1 MRDIDDSLIQEFPKE
16 SVHYFARVELKRR
29 QEDGTLDS
37 AIDLEN
43 YIISIDP
50 INWKLDT
57 EGLNE
62 WKVSNLNIVADNS
75 DNIWDKGYSSSI
87 WSRSGSDYVPYKSE
101 IKIIIGAYI
110 DKGVYNYPGF
120 DPSETGDSK
129 DNYLYV
135 FDGVIENIVYR
146 PASDEVSIQVK
157 GKESILKNLS
167 AEEASNVVTNE
178 ELYARYESGEATS
191 DPSNDTNGYFYDST
205 KSWTADE
212 WSGYILRMISG
223 DGAGNEYDIDGNT
236 ATRLECTGDNL
247 YSDGI
252 RDGDTYRIIK
262 YGTDGSV
269 KTFETSKRGVGRVD
283 EVRIDTTKKE
293 RGVEYS
299 ISNLSDYDNPG
310 QIQFEVAPTSGQN
323 VYADYI
329 YWYRDKKIE
338 ELVEYLLSHAGI
350 TSYEIDPVVFEGA
363 IEYHTEDECSEWT
376 GGTYENIEC
385 DSDKLRLADF
395 CSTTDISDSSEYSN
409 SGASNINVDNTGTM
423 EPSQTYTRIEAD
435 FKGSSPFGNQGKIE
449 VIDGSTVVWSSVIS
463 FGTIYTTHYREV
475 DLSQYF
481 SEGDTYTV
489 RRILEPGDSTKD
501 LTVCHPAGDYAKAGT
516 YDSNSID
523 CESGGGTV
531 TDFNLLTYSA
541 DLKTEGEIVIFTSSS
556 PDDSTW
562 ESYKV
567 IGPGGQIQS
576 TTDRYL
582 KYRVALGSNQNETPE
597 VDSITLSWT
606 KTSVSIELADFTGLS
621 CWDALVE
628 LAKISGY
635 QFGFDGLGQFF
646 FIQRSKSGTPAFI
659 FQDSVSVIEIMD
671 YDLGLGRLYNI
682 VKAEFGEFTE
692 IISPNTEGESS
703 PNSIDKYGE
712 RELTI
717 SGGNLLTSDNVN
729 IANSICIRYYEL
741 FKEPRSS
748 FRLRAP
754 MLPMLELNDVVRV
767 PYNDQDGEEI
777 FVKSYRITGIR
788 IDPVNWETEF
798 DLLSIEED

>member
-1 MRDIDDSLIQEFPKE
+1 MRDLDDSLLEQLPKN
-16 SVHYFARVELKRR
+16 SVHYFAKVELKRR

-37 AIDLEN
+37 AINLDN

-57 EGLNE
+57 ENLNE
-62 WKVSNLNIVADNS
+62 WKVSNLNIVVDNS
-75 DNIWDKGYSSSI
+75 DNIWDREYTNSI
-87 WSRSGSDYVPYKSE
+87 WNRTGSDYVPYKSE

-120 DPSETGDSK
+120 EPSEVGDSK

-135 FDGVIENIVYR
+135 FDGIIENIIYR
-146 PASDEVSIQVK
+146 PNSDEASIQVK
-157 GKESILKNLS
+157 GKESVLKNLS
-167 AEEASNVVTNE
+167 AEEASNVVSNE
-178 ELYARYESGEATS
+178 ELYAKYESGEATS
-191 DPSNDTNGYFYDST
+191 DPSNDTNGYFYDSS

-212 WSGYILRMISG
+212 WSGYILRIISG

-262 YGTDGSV
+262 YGTDGTV
-269 KTFETSKRGVGRVD
+269 KTFATAKRGVGRID
-283 EVRIDTTKKE
+283 EVRINTTAKE

-299 ISNLSDYDNPG
+299 ISNLSDYDNPAEVE
-310 QIQFEVAPTSGQN
+310 FEVAPTSGDN

-338 ELVEYLLSHAGI
+338 ELVEYLLDHAGI
-350 TSYEIDPVVFEGA
+350 TDYEIDPVIFEGA

-376 GGTYENIEC
+376 GGDYENIEC

-395 CSTTDISDSSEYSN
+395 NSYTDITDSTEYTADDSPTEN
-409 SGASNINVDNTGTM
+409 FDNNGTM
-423 EPSQTYTRIEAD
+423 EEFQAVTRIKAE
-435 FKGSSPFGNQGKIE
+435 FKGFHMSGHTAYLE
-449 VIDGSTVVWSSVIS
+449 VLDGSSVVWSKKINFWTSYV
-463 FGTIYTTHYREV
+463 TEYRDI
-475 DLSQYF
+475 DLSLYF
-481 SEGDTYTV
+481 SEGETYTV
-489 RRILEPGDSTKD
+489 RRRLPDGCRTKNLE
-501 LTVCHPAGDYAKAGT
+501 VFHPAGDYAKSGA
-516 YDSNSID
+516 YNSNSID

-531 TDFNLLTYSA
+531 TDFNIVTYSA

-556 PDDSTW
+556 PDNSTW
-562 ESYKV
+562 ESWTV
-567 IGPGGQIQS
+567 LGSGGQIQS

-582 KYRVALGSNQNETPE
+582 KYRVALGGNQSETPE
-597 VDSITLSWT
+597 LDSITLSWT
-606 KTSVSIELADFTGLS
+606 KTSVSIELADFTGLT

-635 QFGFDGLGQFF
+635 QFGFDGLGEFF
-646 FIQRSKSGTPAFI
+646 FIQRSKSGAPVFR
-659 FQDSVSVIEIMD
+659 FQDSVSIAELLD
-671 YDLGLGRLYNI
+671 YDLGLGRLYNLI
-682 VKAEFGEFTE
+682 KAEFGEFTE

-741 FKEPRSS
+741 FKNPRIS
-748 FRLRAP
+748 FRTRGP

-777 FVKSYRITGIR
+777 WIKSFRITGIR
-788 IDPVNWETEF
+788 IDPTRWETEF
-798 DLLSIEED
+798 NLLSIED